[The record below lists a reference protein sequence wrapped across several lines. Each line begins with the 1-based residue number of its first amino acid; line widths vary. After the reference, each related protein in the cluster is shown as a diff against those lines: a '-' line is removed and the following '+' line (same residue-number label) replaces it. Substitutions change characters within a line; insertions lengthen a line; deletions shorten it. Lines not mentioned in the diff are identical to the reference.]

1 MANEQKYRRAKA
13 MWLLRAAAD
22 LLEEDGE
29 NLILPGWDPE
39 NETATEQ
46 SRTQGIRDAAKAV
59 VAEGLTC
66 DECTRV
72 PHKKLGYL
80 VRYIG
85 DMLEE

>member
-1 MANEQKYRRAKA
+1 MANEEKYRREKA

-22 LLEEDGE
+22 LLEEDGDE
-29 NLILPGWDPE
+29 IILPGWDPE
-39 NETATEQ
+39 NEAYPE
-46 SRTQGIRDAAKAV
+46 RCRGIREAATAV
-59 VAEGLTC
+59 AAEGLTC

-72 PHKKLGYL
+72 PHRKLGYL